1 MYDGLHIY
9 CFVAQSTVDVYYEE
23 EDNYNK
29 VVNSDVFRIAVIRKL
44 CVNIEIKVNN

>member
-1 MYDGLHIY
+1 
-9 CFVAQSTVDVYYEE
+9 VAQSTVDVYYEE

-29 VVNSDVFRIAVIRKL
+29 VVNSVVFRISVIRKL